1 MQSQILKAKGASS
14 EELLIAL
21 YLHNCTQLI
30 DCANCVP
37 LFCAARDEFRG
48 YEEQLS
54 GSENILRS
62 ALERF
67 SQKQDE
73 RQQSGESGQG
83 EENSK
88 DEARSNFIERLREFS
103 MSSSEGEGS
112 GSVREEVQKRLE
124 EGTQNAEEELE
135 RVVSEISS
143 RSSSSESSPG
153 EEDQGEIGS
162 ESASPEEAR
171 SSREEVQ
178 QRLEELNRYV
188 VLLWRIVHH
197 GSWFL
202 RCYILSG

>member
-1 MQSQILKAKGASS
+1 MLKLVESIQLRFVNNTKNQTLTFPYAGQ
-14 EELLIAL
+14 EEVSGYIE
-21 YLHNCTQLI
+21 Q
-30 DCANCVP
+30 
-37 LFCAARDEFRG
+37 FRG
-48 YEEQLS
+48 SESLTRSTLDNFRQRQEKWKEENESRVEEQ
-54 GSENILRS
+54 G
-62 ALERF
+62 
-67 SQKQDE
+67 
-73 RQQSGESGQG
+73 
-83 EENSK
+83 
-88 DEARSNFIERLREFS
+88 
-103 MSSSEGEGS
+103 SSEGEGS

-202 RCYILSG
+202 RFYNLSR